1 MIYSYNAVPT
11 KIAIA
16 FFNVEIQKIFSTGE
30 LHVKPRMRSQA
41 ANTVMNKNKTGG
53 ILKYKVTVIK
63 RVWYLRTN
71 GGKVNW
77 CIMENNMEVPSPK
90 LNIELAYD
98 PIICRMSIHSK
109 EIKSIPKRDMHSMF
123 IAILFIVAKLQKQ
136 LKCPLIN
143 EKIKKM
149 WQIYSMGYF

>member
-1 MIYSYNAVPT
+1 MFLYTNNELNERDLRKINIIKIFIIPKVIYSYNAVPT

-71 GGKVNW
+71 GGKVN
-77 CIMENNMEVPSPK
+77 
-90 LNIELAYD
+90 
-98 PIICRMSIHSK
+98 
-109 EIKSIPKRDMHSMF
+109 
-123 IAILFIVAKLQKQ
+123 
-136 LKCPLIN
+136 
-143 EKIKKM
+143 
-149 WQIYSMGYF
+149 